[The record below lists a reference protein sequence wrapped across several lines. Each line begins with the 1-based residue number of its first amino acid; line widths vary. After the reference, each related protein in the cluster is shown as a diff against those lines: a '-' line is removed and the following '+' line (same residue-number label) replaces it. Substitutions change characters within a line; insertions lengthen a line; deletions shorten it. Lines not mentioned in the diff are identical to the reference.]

1 MPRVAMTL
9 EQCWHRVPG
18 GTAVAALALA
28 RALLGRDDVDL
39 VGVAGRHRDS
49 PAAPYAPPI
58 AVEQLPLAGPWLYE
72 TWHRLR
78 WPAVERASGP
88 VDVTHATT
96 LAIPPTKAPL
106 VVTVHD
112 LAFLHQP
119 GHFTKHGLR
128 FFHRG
133 MTLAQRRA
141 SLVLCSSQATL
152 DDCRANGFDERRLRL
167 VPLGVDIVPAD
178 PARVDELRRVHGRY
192 VLWSGTIEPRKNLP
206 RLLEA
211 FERVRIRHDDVRL
224 VLVGPQGWNEELG
237 PPRDGVTM
245 LGFVPDD
252 ELRALY
258 AGAAAFCYPSLME
271 GFGLPVLEA
280 MAQGTPVVTSAGTST
295 AELAEGGAA
304 LTVDPLDVG
313 AIADAIG
320 SILDDGDVESGLA
333 DAGRRRAAERSWART
348 AALAAAAY
356 ADAAEGA
363 S

>member
-1 MPRVAMTL
+1 

-28 RALLGRDDVDL
+28 RALLERDDVGL
-39 VGVAGRHRDS
+39 IGVAGRHAEP
-49 PAAPYAPPI
+49 PAPPYAPPLP
-58 AVEQLPLAGPWLYE
+58 VQQLPLASPWLYE

-78 WPAVERASGP
+78 WPPLERATGR
-88 VDVTHATT
+88 VDVAHATT
-96 LAIPPTKAPL
+96 LAIPPTRAPL

-119 GHFTKHGLR
+119 DHFTRHGLR

-133 MTLAQRRA
+133 MALAKRHA
-141 SLVLCSSQATL
+141 TLVLCSSQATF
-152 DDCRANGFDERRLRL
+152 DDCCANGFDERRLRL
-167 VPLGVDIVPAD
+167 VPLGVDVVPAD
-178 PARVDELRRVHGRY
+178 AERVAELRRTHGRY
-192 VLWSGTIEPRKNLP
+192 VFWSGTIEPRKNLR

-211 FERVRIRHDDVRL
+211 FERVAERHDEVRL
-224 VLVGPQGWNEELG
+224 VLAGPQGWNEELG
-237 PPRDGVTM
+237 PPGERVTV

-258 AGAAAFCYPSLME
+258 SAAAVSCYPSLME

-304 LTVDPLDVG
+304 LTVDPFDVA

-320 SILDDGDVESGLA
+320 SILDDAELA
-333 DAGRRRAAERSWART
+333 ARLAEAGRRRAADRSWART
-348 AALAAAAY
+348 ADITVAAY
-356 ADAAEGA
+356 AEATA
-363 S
+363 